1 MMDTGRQVR
10 VEVCVD
16 SLEHEA
22 SSIAWLLSRLTYCL
36 WVNYKVIPVS
46 PNVSLSEYVIR

>member
-22 SSIAWLLSRLTYCL
+22 SSIACFFVKVDLLCLGELQSDTGFAKTYL
-36 WVNYKVIPVS
+36 VGT
-46 PNVSLSEYVIR
+46 